1 MAAAQARSA
10 VLAAP
15 LADPGP
21 VLDLVGSLAAPL
33 TDLLARAGIHEH
45 DLEPALV

>member
-1 MAAAQARSA
+1 

-21 VLDLVGSLAAPL
+21 VLELVDSLAAPIA
-33 TDLLARAGIHEH
+33 DLLAGAGIDER